1 MSESRSIAARMA
13 EAAQALLDAL
23 SADQRRVAQWD
34 FPSDEERRLW
44 FYTPTDHGGLI
55 VGEMSP
61 AQQRLAMQLLAT
73 GLSRAGFVTASTI
86 MGLENVLDELE
97 GWRVQFGFARGRDP
111 ARYYLRVFGNPG
123 SERWSWRFG
132 GHHIS
137 IHHTVVDRE
146 LRAFT
151 PCFFGADPASSPLLG
166 PHLLRPLAACEDL
179 AFDLLRSLSDEQRSR
194 AVLSPVPPVDL
205 VGANRTVL
213 GEGDA
218 PRRITKI
225 WRSEFTGELH
235 DALERFQ
242 DAEEAKV
249 GLTTGHIDALRLTA
263 KPKGLPA
270 AAMNASQHEILRA
283 LVDVYF
289 RRLPDQVADGELAKI
304 TGPSF
309 PSLHLAWAGSEEPGR
324 PHYYRIQGHRLLI
337 EYDNTTRDGNH
348 VHAVWR
354 DPVADFGTDALSA
367 HHRDAHQRT

>member
-1 MSESRSIAARMA
+1 MSDSRSIAARMA
-13 EAAQALLDAL
+13 EAAQALLDTL
-23 SADQRRVAQWD
+23 SADQRRVARWD

-44 FYTPTDHGGLI
+44 FYTPTDHGGLT

-61 AQQRLAMQLLAT
+61 TQQRLTMRLLAT

-97 GWRVQFGFARGRDP
+97 GWRVSYGFDRGRDP
-111 ARYYLRVFGNPG
+111 ARYYLRVFGTPG
-123 SERWSWRFG
+123 ADTWSWRFG

-137 IHHTVVDRE
+137 IHHTVVAGE
-146 LRAFT
+146 VRAFT

-179 AFDLLRSLSDEQRSR
+179 AFDLLRSLSDEQRSV

-213 GEGDA
+213 SEGDGPKRLA
-218 PRRITKI
+218 KI
-225 WRSEFTGELH
+225 WRNEFTGELQ
-235 DALERFQ
+235 DMLERVQ
-242 DAEEAKV
+242 DAEEAKL
-249 GLTTGHIDALRLTA
+249 GLTATHIDALRFTTV
-263 KPKGLPA
+263 PKGLAA
-270 AAMNASQHEILRA
+270 AAMSASQQEMLRA
-283 LVDVYF
+283 LLDVYV
-289 RRLPDQVADGELAKI
+289 RRLPDHIADGEMAKI

-309 PSLHLAWAGSEEPGR
+309 PSLHLAWAGSNEPER
-324 PHYYRIQGHRLLI
+324 PHYYRIQGHRLLV

-348 VHAVWR
+348 VHTVWR

-367 HHRDAHQRT
+367 HRRHDH